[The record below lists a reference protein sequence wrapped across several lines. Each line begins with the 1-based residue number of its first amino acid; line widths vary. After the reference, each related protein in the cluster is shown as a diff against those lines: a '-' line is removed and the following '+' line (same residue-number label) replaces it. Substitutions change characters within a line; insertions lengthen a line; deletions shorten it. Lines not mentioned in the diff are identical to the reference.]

1 LIWISPDRSP
11 RRHDAGMDAQVFHPE
26 ELRPWIQVLTSL
38 GIGFLIGLERQRNPT
53 AKAGV
58 RTCALVAG
66 FGAIAALLGQAFD
79 SPWIVAAG
87 LLVVGAMIIAAYLGP
102 ENHEADSG
110 TTTVIAVVLCYCLGI
125 MVWLGFAQLAV
136 AVAITV
142 AVLLHFKAE
151 LHAFSE
157 KLAPHDVS
165 MVLQFAVITFI
176 VLPWLP
182 DEGYGPYGAL
192 NPYHIWLMVVLV
204 AGLGV
209 AGYFALRLFGARRG
223 LLMVGLLGGMVSST
237 ATTLVHARQAAKN
250 PHTGASSAAVIA
262 LSNLVVP
269 TRLCILAAIGAPAI
283 VRHLVP
289 ALALGIACGIPAVVQ
304 RYRKAFGDGNAAI
317 PEFSNPAS
325 LPVAL
330 GFGALYA
337 GVLLLAAWVSEYAG
351 KAGLLAMAAVSG
363 LVDVDAIALS
373 SLRLFDT
380 GGLSAQIAA
389 LTIGCAF
396 LGATVFKLAAVT
408 WVGGVGLMRETW
420 PALVA
425 PVAGAAAGLWLFAS
439 A

>member
-1 LIWISPDRSP
+1 
-11 RRHDAGMDAQVFHPE
+11 MDAQAFRPE
-26 ELRPWIQVLTSL
+26 ELRPWLQVLTSL
-38 GIGFLIGLERQRNPT
+38 AIGFLIGLERQRNPT

-58 RTCALVAG
+58 RTCSLVAG
-66 FGAIAALLGQAFD
+66 FGAVAALLGQAFD

-110 TTTVIAVVLCYCLGI
+110 TTTVISVVLCYCLGA

-136 AVAITV
+136 AVAIMTT
-142 AVLLHFKAE
+142 VLLHFKAK

-165 MVLQFAVITFI
+165 MVLQFAIITFI

-182 DEGYGPYGAL
+182 DEGYGPYRVL
-192 NPYHIWLMVVLV
+192 NPYHVWLMVVLV

-223 LLMVGLLGGMVSST
+223 LLMVGLFGGMVSST
-237 ATTLVHARQAAKN
+237 ATTLVHARQAAVS
-250 PHTGASSAAVIA
+250 GGARASSAAVIA
-262 LSNLVVP
+262 LANLVVP
-269 TRLCILAAIGAPAI
+269 TRLCILAAVSAPA
-283 VRHLVP
+283 VVPFLVP
-289 ALALGIACGIPAVVQ
+289 PLALGIACGIPAVVQ
-304 RYRKAFGDGNAAI
+304 RYRYAFGDGNAAV
-317 PEFSNPAS
+317 PELTNPAS

-337 GVLLLAAWVSEYAG
+337 GVLLLAVWLSEYAG
-351 KAGLLAMAAVSG
+351 KAGLLAMAALSG
-363 LVDVDAIALS
+363 LVDVDAITLS

-380 GGLSAQIAA
+380 GALGAQIAVLA
-389 LTIGCAF
+389 IGCAF
-396 LGATVFKLAAVT
+396 LGATIFKLATVT
-408 WVGGVGLMRETW
+408 WVGGLALLRQTW
-420 PALVA
+420 LALLA
-425 PVAGAAAGLWLFAS
+425 PVAGAAAGVWLFAP